1 MPEIKILDD
10 KYIKEH
16 EFTRDDLDKY
26 AREHSLMKNHNMETS
41 TNLENII
48 RIKCKQHNDN
58 MHKIID
64 MILGTDVLK
73 IKVTS
78 DKDTQSQYQAM
89 NDSLEKAYEQ
99 FNAYNENFFIY
110 DEYANKLELKDFGMW
125 TLLVKQVSY
134 IQDLFNMSFDIVRYA
149 IKLND

>member
-1 MPEIKILDD
+1 MKGAITMPEIKILDD

-26 AREHSLMKNHNMETS
+26 AREHSLMKNQNIETS
-41 TNLENII
+41 T
-48 RIKCKQHNDN
+48 KCNQHNAN

-73 IKVTS
+73 IKVTR
-78 DKDTQSQYQAM
+78 DKDNQSQYQAM

-125 TLLVKQVSY
+125 AFLVKQVTY